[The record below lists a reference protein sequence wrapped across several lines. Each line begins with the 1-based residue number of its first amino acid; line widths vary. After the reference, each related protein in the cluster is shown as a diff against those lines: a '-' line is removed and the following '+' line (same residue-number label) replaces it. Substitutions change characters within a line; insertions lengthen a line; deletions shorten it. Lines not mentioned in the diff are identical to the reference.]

1 MADTMTN
8 EDINKRLDTIEKIL
22 MEIRDELRALN
33 QREREAKGG
42 GIEVKGE

>member
-8 EDINKRLDTIEKIL
+8 EDVHKRLDVMEKIL
-22 MEIRDELRALN
+22 MEIRDELRVLN